1 MKKKIFINSFTGVF
15 QVVINSILLF
25 VTIPVFIKT
34 LGMERYGLVSLLLT
48 INGFGAIATFGFN
61 TSLLKYLSEQ
71 GKIKESNYDITV
83 ALFVISS
90 LIIPIAII
98 ASHFDEIILSSI
110 FRIQSININED
121 LKEFFVFILWTNVI
135 LIIGQIPT
143 AILDSMQKIYIS
155 NGLQIIY
162 NITSRSFMLFILLTN
177 PTLSSIGKS
186 IFVPTVLW
194 FLFICYISV
203 YQWRLISIE
212 GLSKNIRRIVKKHFK
227 YGTKVFATG
236 FVGMLYEPLT
246 KILINA
252 FLGLHDVAFF
262 EIALRLKGFVWSIG
276 ERFLYPIAPML
287 AGNNDKD
294 QIKRYITKVEQFLFI
309 FSWPIIIIIFF
320 IIHDVLYIWLGENN
334 TILAWSTAI
343 IMSSYIMALV
353 VMPTYLFL
361 MVKNKPHKALYLQIC
376 NVLINAVLFFLLVPL
391 LGYFGA
397 VISYSLA
404 IIVTFMIS
412 IFYNLQYFDSTILFA
427 VKNKTKSIILIVLL
441 TLLNILFLFFHSSNI
456 LHISITIIF
465 NGLIIGLMFYK
476 IEYWLEYNF
485 TDLRKMIFTHS

>member
-15 QVVINSILLF
+15 QVIVNSILLF

-34 LGMERYGLVSLLLT
+34 LGMERYGLVSLILT
-48 INGFGAIATFGFN
+48 INGLGAIATFGFN
-61 TSLLKYLSEQ
+61 TSLLKYISEQ

-83 ALFVISS
+83 ALFVISI

-98 ASHFDEIILSSI
+98 ASHFSELILSLV
-110 FRIQSININED
+110 FRIQPTNINED
-121 LKEFFVFILWTNVI
+121 LKEFFDFVLWTNVI
-135 LIIGQIPT
+135 LILGQIPT

-162 NITSRSFMLFILLTN
+162 NITNRSYMLFILLTN

-186 IFVPTVLW
+186 IFGPTVLW
-194 FLFICYISV
+194 FLLICYISA

-212 GLSKNIRRIVKKHFK
+212 GLSKNFWRIVKKHFT

-287 AGNNDKD
+287 AGNNDKE
-294 QIKRYITKVEQFLFI
+294 QVKRYITKVEQFLFI
-309 FSWPIIIIIFF
+309 FSWPIIIVIFF
-320 IIHDVLYIWLGENN
+320 VIHDVIYIWLHENN

-353 VMPTYLFL
+353 VMPTYFFL
-361 MVKNKPHKALYLQIC
+361 MVKNKPHKALFLQIC
-376 NVLINAVLFFLLVPL
+376 NVLINTVLFFLLVPL
-391 LGYFGA
+391 WGCFGA

-404 IIVTFMIS
+404 IVVTFAIS
-412 IFYNLQYFDSTILFA
+412 IYYNIQHFDSTILFA
-427 VKNKTKSIILIVLL
+427 IRNKIKTILLIALIM
-441 TLLNILFLFFHSSNI
+441 LLNMILLFFHFSNI
-456 LHISITIIF
+456 IHLSITIII
-465 NGLIIGLMFYK
+465 NGIVIGLMIYK
-476 IEYWLEYNF
+476 IDYWLEYNV
-485 TDLRKMIFTHS
+485 TDLRKMIFSRK